1 MDGSTSSAL
10 RCLLRRVLRPD
21 NGSPRPVPYRI
32 DSIRQA
38 ALSKAFGEFNGILS
52 SALTLR
58 CTGNGPPS
66 LKSSY
71 PGRHPRQ
78 IQIVVMCLSSVARR
92 PICIHARFCPH
103 IHSRLRVIQKKI
115 EAFSKH
121 KTGAVGGV
129 AYPPA
134 PRLVAVFAAGRLPG
148 FIDSRRV
155 ARYFGG
161 LLQRKSDRLAVW
173 IAVVRLTARECR
185 HGQQSVRRGSS

>member
-1 MDGSTSSAL
+1 MAP
-10 RCLLRRVLRPD
+10 RPVRLGGCYD
-21 NGSPRPVPYRI
+21 AFCGPITAAHVPVPYRI

-92 PICIHARFCPH
+92 PICIHARVL
-103 IHSRLRVIQKKI
+103 S
-115 EAFSKH
+115 
-121 KTGAVGGV
+121 T
-129 AYPPA
+129 
-134 PRLVAVFAAGRLPG
+134 LP
-148 FIDSRRV
+148 S
-155 ARYFGG
+155 
-161 LLQRKSDRLAVW
+161 
-173 IAVVRLTARECR
+173 
-185 HGQQSVRRGSS
+185 

>member
-1 MDGSTSSAL
+1 MDGSTSSVL

-52 SALTLR
+52 GALTLR

-92 PICIHARFCPH
+92 PIRTHAGVLPYTSILDCAQ
-103 IHSRLRVIQKKI
+103 SRKNSRH
-115 EAFSKH
+115 FRNTRS
-121 KTGAVGGV
+121 GAVGGV
-129 AYPPA
+129 AYA
-134 PRLVAVFAAGRLPG
+134 PGTPSG
-148 FIDSRRV
+148 GSDSRPVDFRD
-155 ARYFGG
+155 
-161 LLQRKSDRLAVW
+161 LLTRACVGR
-173 IAVVRLTARECR
+173 
-185 HGQQSVRRGSS
+185 